1 MSGKEYLLKENEV
14 LNDLLGYDGLKIIQH
29 PEMFNFSLDS
39 TLLGNYATLN
49 KNAHK
54 VVDLCTGNA
63 PIPLFLSLRNSNIKI
78 IGVEIQDVS
87 HDLASRNVAVNGLE
101 NQIEIIKGDL
111 KGINEKIGR
120 FSYDVVTCN
129 PPYFKVNPDSNLNKN
144 YYLTIARHEVLATLD
159 DVVKEASLLL
169 KQGGRFAMVHR
180 PDRLIDIIET
190 FRKYKFEPKRM
201 RLVYPRIHRE
211 ANVLLIEG
219 IKGGKA
225 GNLRIENPL
234 FVYENETSVN
244 YSQEILD
251 LFMLGKKEEAS
262 Q

>member
-1 MSGKEYLLKENEV
+1 M
-14 LNDLLGYDGLKIIQH
+14 
-29 PEMFNFSLDS
+29 
-39 TLLGNYATLN
+39 N
-49 KNAHK
+49 KN
-54 VVDLCTGNA
+54 D
-63 PIPLFLSLRNSNIKI
+63 
-78 IGVEIQDVS
+78 
-87 HDLASRNVAVNGLE
+87 
-101 NQIEIIKGDL
+101 
-111 KGINEKIGR
+111 
-120 FSYDVVTCN
+120 
-129 PPYFKVNPDSNLNKN
+129 
-144 YYLTIARHEVLATLD
+144 YLTIARHEVLATLD

-190 FRKYKFEPKRM
+190 FRKYKIEPKRM